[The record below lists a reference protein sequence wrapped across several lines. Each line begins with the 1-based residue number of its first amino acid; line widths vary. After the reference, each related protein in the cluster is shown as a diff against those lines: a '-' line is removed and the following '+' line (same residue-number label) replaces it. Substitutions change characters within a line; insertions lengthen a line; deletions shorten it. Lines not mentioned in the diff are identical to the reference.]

1 MPASRNAYPTPA
13 LEKGLDILE
22 LFAREPA
29 GLTKSEVARR
39 LDRSVSEI
47 FRMLVC
53 LEDRG
58 YIVREPEDDRFRLT
72 LRLFHLAQEHP
83 PTKRLLQAA
92 VPILQ
97 DVAHRLGQSCH
108 LGVLNDANVVI
119 TAVAES
125 PISPGFSV
133 KLGSVVDLMQTAS
146 GHVILSY
153 LPPDA
158 RARAIEQWQTQTG
171 GKPPRDFETHLRA
184 IRTKGFEEHESYVI
198 RGVTN
203 LSFPVLDE
211 RRVAIAA
218 MTVPYLARMEES
230 VPLKTARVVLQEASD
245 RLSRELGCT

>member
-58 YIVREPEDDRFRLT
+58 YIARDPEDDRFRLT
-72 LRLFHLAQEHP
+72 LRL
-83 PTKRLLQAA
+83 
-92 VPILQ
+92 
-97 DVAHRLGQSCH
+97 CH

-158 RARAIEQWQTQTG
+158 RARAIEQWQAQTG
-171 GKPPRDFETHLRA
+171 GRPPRDLETHLRA

-211 RRVAIAA
+211 RRVAVAA

-230 VPLKTARVVLQEASD
+230 VPLKTARVVLKEASD